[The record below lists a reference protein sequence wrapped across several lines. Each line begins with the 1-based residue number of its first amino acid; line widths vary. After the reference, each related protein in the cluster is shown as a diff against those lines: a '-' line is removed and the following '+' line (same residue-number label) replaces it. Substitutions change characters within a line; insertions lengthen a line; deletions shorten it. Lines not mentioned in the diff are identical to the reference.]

1 LGILLDGKTAP
12 KNITNGFGRKN
23 KISFDTYQL
32 DKDIRSFN
40 RNAEMYLFAF
50 NEDNKQSGIF
60 KTKILSAKNPE
71 LLQMGDFYGYKNLVK
86 AKNAEVY
93 SYTKETYQEAPNVYI
108 SDNFKTEN
116 KISKSTSTK
125 PIQLGNYRTYLL
137 DNAKRLSI

>member
-1 LGILLDGKTAP
+1 MTFGNFLDGKTAP

-60 KTKILSAKNPE
+60 KTKIL
-71 LLQMGDFYGYKNLVK
+71 LLKIQNYYKW
-86 AKNAEVY
+86 E
-93 SYTKETYQEAPNVYI
+93 I
-108 SDNFKTEN
+108 STAIE
-116 KISKSTSTK
+116 I
-125 PIQLGNYRTYLL
+125 
-137 DNAKRLSI
+137 